1 MRFLF
6 LFLLL
11 GFFASFFSSCD
22 SKKSNESTTN
32 NNAVDST
39 LLLLEKYP
47 DSVELINQMSSS
59 ALELGDTARSIQL
72 LSQSLGLKLDQPE
85 VENQLG
91 FLLAAIKS
99 EQSLLIATRMTHS
112 EKALHAAKGHYIK
125 GLFYANTG
133 NDKEAIKSF
142 DSSIISNFTFTDAY
156 IEKAISLY
164 HTEEIN
170 KAIDALSKAMDL
182 DSKNPDVYYWL
193 GLCMEEKKEIEKA
206 AAFFQ
211 ETIRLAPDHEGAN
224 TSLNNLKK

>member
-6 LFLLL
+6 HLL
-11 GFFASFFSSCD
+11 GIGLLSFFYASCD
-22 SKKSNESTTN
+22 GKKGNESPSKN
-32 NNAVDST
+32 KAADSS

-47 DSVELINQMSSS
+47 DSVELINQT
-59 ALELGDTARSIQL
+59 ALNALQLGDTGKSIQL
-72 LSQSLGLKLDQPE
+72 LSQSLGINLKQPE

-99 EQSLLIATRMTHS
+99 EQALLIATRMTHS
-112 EKALHAAKGHYIK
+112 EKALDAAKGHYIK

-142 DSSIISNFTFTDAY
+142 DSSIITNFTFTDAY

-164 HTEEIN
+164 HSGEII

-182 DSKNPDVYYWL
+182 DSKNPDVYYWM
-193 GLCMEEKKEIEKA
+193 GLCLEEKKEFEKA
-206 AAFFQ
+206 AAYYQ
-211 ETIRLAPDHEGAN
+211 ETLRLAPDHQGAIS
-224 TSLNNLKK
+224 SLNNFKK

>member
-6 LFLLL
+6 IFMVL
-11 GFFASFFSSCD
+11 GFFTLFYTSCD
-22 SKKSNESTTN
+22 GKKSNETPPIDK
-32 NNAVDST
+32 ADSS
-39 LLLLEKYP
+39 LLLLEQYP
-47 DSVELINQMSSS
+47 DSVELINQTAFS
-59 ALELGDTARSIQL
+59 ALQMGDTGKSIQL

-99 EQSLLIATRMTHS
+99 DQALLIATRMTRS
-112 EKALHAAKGHYIK
+112 EKALDAAKGHYIK
-125 GLFYANTG
+125 GLYHANTG
-133 NDKEAIKSF
+133 NDQEAIKSF

-164 HTEEIN
+164 HSGEIN

-193 GLCMEEKKEIEKA
+193 GLCLEEKKDTEKA
-206 AAFFQ
+206 IAFYQ
-211 ETIRLAPDHEGAN
+211 ETLRLAPDHEGAI
-224 TSLNNLKK
+224 TSLNKLKK

>member
-6 LFLLL
+6 HFLGLGLL
-11 GFFASFFSSCD
+11 SFFYASCD
-22 SKKSNESTTN
+22 GKKSNVPTSN
-32 NNAVDST
+32 SMAADSS

-47 DSVELINQMSSS
+47 DSVELINLVANSKLQT
-59 ALELGDTARSIQL
+59 GDTGKSIQL
-72 LSQSLGLKLDQPE
+72 LSQSLGLKLEQPE

-99 EQSLLIATRMTHS
+99 EQALLIATRMTHS
-112 EKALHAAKGHYIK
+112 EKALDAAKGHYIK

-164 HTEEIN
+164 HSREIN

-193 GLCMEEKKEIEKA
+193 GLCLEEKKENEKA
-206 AAFFQ
+206 AAYFE
-211 ETIRLAPDHEGAN
+211 ETLRLAPDHEGAIS
-224 TSLNNLKK
+224 SLNKLKK

>member
-1 MRFLF
+1 MLFPFLM
-6 LFLLL
+6 L
-11 GFFASFFSSCD
+11 GLSTFFYMSCD
-22 SKKSNESTTN
+22 SKKSNEN
-32 NNAVDST
+32 IPPKNVKDSS

-47 DSVELINQMSSS
+47 DSVDLINQIAFST
-59 ALELGDTARSIQL
+59 LELGDTTRSIQL

-99 EQSLLIATRMTHS
+99 EQSLLIATRMAHS
-112 EKALHAAKGHYIK
+112 EKALDAARGHYIK

-133 NDKEAIKSF
+133 NDNEAIRSF

-164 HTEEIN
+164 HTGEIN

-182 DSKNPDVYYWL
+182 DSKNPDVYYWM
-193 GLCMEEKKEIEKA
+193 GLCLEQKKETEKA
-206 AAFFQ
+206 LAYYQ
-211 ETIRLAPDHEGAN
+211 ETLRLAPDHEGAT

>member
-6 LFLLL
+6 HFLGLGLL
-11 GFFASFFSSCD
+11 SFFYASCD
-22 SKKSNESTTN
+22 GKKSNVPTSN
-32 NNAVDST
+32 SMAADSS

-47 DSVELINQMSSS
+47 DSVELINLVANSKLQT
-59 ALELGDTARSIQL
+59 GDTGKSIQL
-72 LSQSLGLKLDQPE
+72 LSQSLGLKLEQPE

-99 EQSLLIATRMTHS
+99 EQALLIATRMTHS
-112 EKALHAAKGHYIK
+112 EKALDAAKGHYIK

-164 HTEEIN
+164 HSREIN

-193 GLCMEEKKEIEKA
+193 GLCLEEKKENEKA
-206 AAFFQ
+206 AAYFE
-211 ETIRLAPDHEGAN
+211 ETLRLAPDHEGAIS
-224 TSLNNLKK
+224 SLNNLKK

>member
-6 LFLLL
+6 YFLLL
-11 GFFASFFSSCD
+11 GLFGSLFSSCEG
-22 SKKSNESTTN
+22 KKNNESISN
-32 NNAVDST
+32 NKAVDSS

-47 DSVELINQMSSS
+47 DSVELINQISAS

-99 EQSLLIATRMTHS
+99 EQSLLIATRMTQS

-133 NDKEAIKSF
+133 NDREAIKSF

-164 HTEEIN
+164 HTGEIN
-170 KAIDALSKAMDL
+170 MAIDALSKAMDL

-193 GLCMEEKKEIEKA
+193 GLCMEEKKETEKA
-206 AAFFQ
+206 LAFYQ
-211 ETIRLAPDHEGAN
+211 ETLRLAPDHEGAN

>member
-6 LFLLL
+6 HFLVL
-11 GFFASFFSSCD
+11 GFLNLFYTSCD
-22 SKKSNESTTN
+22 GKKGKETQSNIKL
-32 NNAVDST
+32 VDSS

-47 DSVELINQMSSS
+47 DSVELINQTASS
-59 ALELGDTARSIQL
+59 ALQMGDTGKSIQL
-72 LSQSLGLKLDQPE
+72 LSQSLGLRLDQPE

-112 EKALHAAKGHYIK
+112 EKALDAAKGHYIK

-133 NDKEAIKSF
+133 NDKEAIRSF
-142 DSSIISNFTFTDAY
+142 DSSIITNFTFTDAY

-164 HTEEIN
+164 HTGEIN
-170 KAIDALSKAMDL
+170 KAIEALSKAMDL

-193 GLCMEEKKEIEKA
+193 GLCLEEKKETEKA
-206 AAFFQ
+206 IAFYQ
-211 ETIRLAPDHEGAN
+211 ETLRIAPDHEGAI

>member
-1 MRFLF
+1 MLFPFLM
-6 LFLLL
+6 L
-11 GFFASFFSSCD
+11 GLSTFFYMSCD
-22 SKKSNESTTN
+22 SKKSNEN
-32 NNAVDST
+32 IPPKNVKDSS

-47 DSVELINQMSSS
+47 DSVDLINQIAFST
-59 ALELGDTARSIQL
+59 LELGDTTRSIQL

-99 EQSLLIATRMTHS
+99 EQSLLIGTRMAHS
-112 EKALHAAKGHYIK
+112 EKALDAARGHYIK

-133 NDKEAIKSF
+133 NDNEAIRSF

-164 HTEEIN
+164 HTGEIN

-182 DSKNPDVYYWL
+182 DSKNPDVYYWM
-193 GLCMEEKKEIEKA
+193 GLCLEQKKETEKA
-206 AAFFQ
+206 LAYYQ
-211 ETIRLAPDHEGAN
+211 ETLRLAPDHEGAT

>member
-6 LFLLL
+6 LFLVL
-11 GFFASFFSSCD
+11 GFFTLIYTSCD
-22 SKKSNESTTN
+22 GKKGNQPQSNN
-32 NNAVDST
+32 KLVDSST
-39 LLLLEKYP
+39 MLLEKYP
-47 DSVELINQMSSS
+47 DSVELINQTANS
-59 ALELGDTARSIQL
+59 ALQMGDTGTSIQL

-112 EKALHAAKGHYIK
+112 DKALDAAKGHYIK

-133 NDKEAIKSF
+133 NDKEAIRSF
-142 DSSIISNFTFTDAY
+142 DSSIITNFTFTDAY

-164 HTEEIN
+164 HTGEIN

-193 GLCMEEKKEIEKA
+193 GLCLEEKKEMDNA
-206 AAFFQ
+206 AAYYQ
-211 ETIRLAPDHEGAN
+211 ETLRLAPDHQAAI

>member
-6 LFLLL
+6 HFLGLGLL
-11 GFFASFFSSCD
+11 SFFYTSCD
-22 SKKSNESTTN
+22 GKKSNAPTSN
-32 NNAVDST
+32 SMAANSS

-47 DSVELINQMSSS
+47 DSVELINLVAISKLQT
-59 ALELGDTARSIQL
+59 GDTGKSIQL
-72 LSQSLGLKLDQPE
+72 LSQSLGLKLEQPE
-85 VENQLG
+85 VESQLG

-99 EQSLLIATRMTHS
+99 EQALLIATRMTQS
-112 EKALHAAKGHYIK
+112 EKALDAAKGHYIK

-133 NDKEAIKSF
+133 NDREAIKSF

-164 HTEEIN
+164 HSREIN

-193 GLCMEEKKEIEKA
+193 GLCLEEKKENQKA
-206 AAFFQ
+206 AAYYQ
-211 ETIRLAPDHEGAN
+211 ETLRLAPDHEGAIS
-224 TSLNNLKK
+224 SLNNLKK

>member
-6 LFLLL
+6 LFLML
-11 GFFASFFSSCD
+11 GFFTSFFSSCD
-22 SKKSNESTTN
+22 GKKSDEKLSTKN
-32 NNAVDST
+32 VSDSS
-39 LLLLEKYP
+39 LLLLERYP
-47 DSVELINQMSSS
+47 DSVELINPIAFS

-112 EKALHAAKGHYIK
+112 EKALDAARGHYIK
-125 GLFYANTG
+125 GLFYANIG

-164 HTEEIN
+164 HSGEIN

-193 GLCMEEKKEIEKA
+193 GLCLEQKKETEKA
-206 AAFFQ
+206 AAYYQ
-211 ETIRLAPDHEGAN
+211 EALRLSPDHEGAIK
-224 TSLNNLKK
+224 SLNNLKK

>member
-1 MRFLF
+1 MLFPFLM
-6 LFLLL
+6 L
-11 GFFASFFSSCD
+11 GLSTFFYMSCD
-22 SKKSNESTTN
+22 SKKSNEN
-32 NNAVDST
+32 MPPQNVKDSS

-47 DSVELINQMSSS
+47 DSVDLINQIAVS
-59 ALELGDTARSIQL
+59 ALELGDTAKSIQL

-112 EKALHAAKGHYIK
+112 EKALDAARGHYIK
-125 GLFYANTG
+125 GLYYANTG

-164 HTEEIN
+164 HSGEIN

-182 DSKNPDVYYWL
+182 DSKNPDVYYWM
-193 GLCMEEKKEIEKA
+193 GLCLEQKKETEKA
-206 AAFFQ
+206 FAFYQ
-211 ETIRLAPDHEGAN
+211 ETLRLAPDHEGAN
-224 TSLNNLKK
+224 ISINNLKK

>member
-6 LFLLL
+6 HFLGLGLL
-11 GFFASFFSSCD
+11 SFFYASCD
-22 SKKSNESTTN
+22 GKKSNVPTSN
-32 NNAVDST
+32 SMAADSS

-47 DSVELINQMSSS
+47 DSVELINLVANSKLQT
-59 ALELGDTARSIQL
+59 GDTGKSIQL
-72 LSQSLGLKLDQPE
+72 LSQSLGLKLEQPE

-99 EQSLLIATRMTHS
+99 EQALLIATRMTHS
-112 EKALHAAKGHYIK
+112 EKALYAAKGHYIK

-164 HTEEIN
+164 HSREIN

-193 GLCMEEKKEIEKA
+193 GLCLEEKKENEKA
-206 AAFFQ
+206 AAYFE
-211 ETIRLAPDHEGAN
+211 ETLRLAPDHEGAIS
-224 TSLNNLKK
+224 SLNNLKK

>member
-6 LFLLL
+6 HFLGIALL
-11 GFFASFFSSCD
+11 SFFYASCD
-22 SKKSNESTTN
+22 GKKSNAPTSN
-32 NNAVDST
+32 SMAADSS

-47 DSVELINQMSSS
+47 DSVELINLVAISKLQS
-59 ALELGDTARSIQL
+59 GDTGKSIQL
-72 LSQSLGLKLDQPE
+72 LSQSLGLKLEQPE
-85 VENQLG
+85 VESQLG

-99 EQSLLIATRMTHS
+99 EQALLIATRMTHS
-112 EKALHAAKGHYIK
+112 EKALDAAKGHYIK

-164 HTEEIN
+164 HSREIN

-193 GLCMEEKKEIEKA
+193 GLCLEEKKENEKA
-206 AAFFQ
+206 AAYYQ
-211 ETIRLAPDHEGAN
+211 ETLRLAPDHEGAIS
-224 TSLNNLKK
+224 SLNNLKK

>member
-1 MRFLF
+1 MLFPFLM
-6 LFLLL
+6 L
-11 GFFASFFSSCD
+11 GLSTFFYMSCD
-22 SKKSNESTTN
+22 SKKSNEN
-32 NNAVDST
+32 IPPKNVKDSS

-47 DSVELINQMSSS
+47 DSVDLINQIAVS
-59 ALELGDTARSIQL
+59 ALELGDTAKSIQL

-99 EQSLLIATRMTHS
+99 EQSLLIGTRMAHS
-112 EKALHAAKGHYIK
+112 EKAQDAARGHYIK

-133 NDKEAIKSF
+133 NDNEAIRSF

-164 HTEEIN
+164 HTGEIN

-182 DSKNPDVYYWL
+182 DSKNPDVYYWM
-193 GLCMEEKKEIEKA
+193 GLCLEQKKETEKA
-206 AAFFQ
+206 LAYYQ
-211 ETIRLAPDHEGAN
+211 ETLRLAPDHEGAT

>member
-1 MRFLF
+1 MRFPFLF
-6 LFLLL
+6 LML
-11 GFFASFFSSCD
+11 GFFTSFFASCD
-22 SKKSNESTTN
+22 GKKSNESITN
-32 NNAVDST
+32 NKAVDST
-39 LLLLEKYP
+39 LLLLEKFP
-47 DSVELINQMSSS
+47 DSVDLINQISSS

-99 EQSLLIATRMTHS
+99 EQALLIATRMTQS
-112 EKALHAAKGHYIK
+112 EKELHAAKGHYIK

-164 HTEEIN
+164 HSGEIN

-182 DSKNPDVYYWL
+182 DSKNPDVYYWQ
-193 GLCMEEKKEIEKA
+193 GLCYEQKKETEKA
-206 AAFFQ
+206 LAYYQ
-211 ETIRLAPDHEGAN
+211 ETLRLAPDHEGAT
-224 TSLNNLKK
+224 TSINNIKK

>member
-6 LFLLL
+6 HFLGIALFAL
-11 GFFASFFSSCD
+11 FYVSCD
-22 SKKSNESTTN
+22 GKKSNIPPSN
-32 NNAVDST
+32 SVAADSS

-47 DSVELINQMSSS
+47 DSVELINQTAFN
-59 ALELGDTARSIQL
+59 ALQLGDTGKSIQL
-72 LSQSLGLKLDQPE
+72 LSQSLGIHLEQPE

-99 EQSLLIATRMTHS
+99 EQALLIATRMTHS
-112 EKALHAAKGHYIK
+112 EKALDAAKGHYIK

-142 DSSIISNFTFTDAY
+142 DSSIITNFTFTDAY

-164 HTEEIN
+164 HLREIN

-182 DSKNPDVYYWL
+182 DRKNPDVYYWL
-193 GLCMEEKKEIEKA
+193 GLCLEEKKENEKA
-206 AAFFQ
+206 AAFFE
-211 ETIRLAPDHEGAN
+211 ETLRLAPDHEGAIS
-224 TSLNNLKK
+224 SLNNLKK

>member
-6 LFLLL
+6 HFLGLGLL
-11 GFFASFFSSCD
+11 SFFYASCD
-22 SKKSNESTTN
+22 GKKSNVPTSN
-32 NNAVDST
+32 SMAADSS

-47 DSVELINQMSSS
+47 DSVELINLVANSKLQT
-59 ALELGDTARSIQL
+59 GDTGKSIQL
-72 LSQSLGLKLDQPE
+72 LSQSLGLKLEQPE

-99 EQSLLIATRMTHS
+99 EQALLIATRMTHS
-112 EKALHAAKGHYIK
+112 EKALDAAKGHYIK

-164 HTEEIN
+164 HSREIN

-182 DSKNPDVYYWL
+182 DSKNPDGYYWL
-193 GLCMEEKKEIEKA
+193 GLCLVEKKENEKA
-206 AAFFQ
+206 AAYFE
-211 ETIRLAPDHEGAN
+211 ETLRLAPDHEGAIS
-224 TSLNNLKK
+224 SLNNLKK

>member
-1 MRFLF
+1 MLF
-6 LFLLL
+6 LFLML
-11 GFFASFFSSCD
+11 GLSTFFYMSCD
-22 SKKSNESTTN
+22 SKKSNEN
-32 NNAVDST
+32 IPPKNVKDSS

-47 DSVELINQMSSS
+47 DSVDLINQIAFST
-59 ALELGDTARSIQL
+59 LELGDTTRSIQL

-99 EQSLLIATRMTHS
+99 EQSLLIATRMAHS
-112 EKALHAAKGHYIK
+112 EKALDAARGHYIK

-133 NDKEAIKSF
+133 NDNEAIRSF

-164 HTEEIN
+164 HTGEIN

-182 DSKNPDVYYWL
+182 DSKNPDVYYWM
-193 GLCMEEKKEIEKA
+193 GLCLEQKKETEKA
-206 AAFFQ
+206 LAYYQ
-211 ETIRLAPDHEGAN
+211 ETLRLAPDHEGAT

>member
-6 LFLLL
+6 HFLGLGLL
-11 GFFASFFSSCD
+11 SFFYASCD
-22 SKKSNESTTN
+22 GKKSNVPTSN
-32 NNAVDST
+32 SMAADSS

-47 DSVELINQMSSS
+47 DSVELINLVANSKLQT
-59 ALELGDTARSIQL
+59 GDTGKSIQL
-72 LSQSLGLKLDQPE
+72 LSQSLGLKLEQPE

-99 EQSLLIATRMTHS
+99 EQALLIATRMTHS
-112 EKALHAAKGHYIK
+112 EKALDAAKGHYIK

-133 NDKEAIKSF
+133 NDIEAIKSF

-164 HTEEIN
+164 HSREIN

-193 GLCMEEKKEIEKA
+193 GLCLEEKKENEKA
-206 AAFFQ
+206 AAYYQ
-211 ETIRLAPDHEGAN
+211 ETLRLAPDHEGAIS
-224 TSLNNLKK
+224 SLNNLKK

>member
-6 LFLLL
+6 HFLGLGLL
-11 GFFASFFSSCD
+11 SFFYASCD
-22 SKKSNESTTN
+22 GKKSNVPTSN
-32 NNAVDST
+32 SMAADSS

-47 DSVELINQMSSS
+47 DSVELINLVANSKLQT
-59 ALELGDTARSIQL
+59 GDTGKSIQL
-72 LSQSLGLKLDQPE
+72 LSQSLGLKLEQPE

-99 EQSLLIATRMTHS
+99 EQALLIATRMTHS
-112 EKALHAAKGHYIK
+112 EKALDAAKGHYIK

-156 IEKAISLY
+156 IEKAISQY
-164 HTEEIN
+164 HTREIN

-193 GLCMEEKKEIEKA
+193 GLCLEEKKENEKA
-206 AAFFQ
+206 AAYFE
-211 ETIRLAPDHEGAN
+211 ETLRLAPDHEGAIS
-224 TSLNNLKK
+224 SLNNLKK

>member
-1 MRFLF
+1 MLF
-6 LFLLL
+6 LFFLL
-11 GFFASFFSSCD
+11 GFFTTFFASCD
-22 SKKSNESTTN
+22 GKKSTEKLSTKN
-32 NNAVDST
+32 VSDSS
-39 LLLLEKYP
+39 LLLLERYP
-47 DSVELINQMSSS
+47 DSVELINPIAFS

-85 VENQLG
+85 IENQLG

-112 EKALHAAKGHYIK
+112 EKALDAARGHYIK
-125 GLFYANTG
+125 GLFYANTA

-164 HTEEIN
+164 HSGEIN
-170 KAIDALSKAMDL
+170 RAIDALSKAMDL

-193 GLCMEEKKEIEKA
+193 GLCLEQKKETEKA
-206 AAFFQ
+206 AAYYQ
-211 ETIRLAPDHEGAN
+211 EALRLSPDHEGAIK
-224 TSLNNLKK
+224 SLNNLKK

>member
-6 LFLLL
+6 HFLGLGLL
-11 GFFASFFSSCD
+11 SFFYASCD
-22 SKKSNESTTN
+22 GKKSNVPTSN
-32 NNAVDST
+32 SMAADSS

-47 DSVELINQMSSS
+47 DSVELINLVANSKLQT
-59 ALELGDTARSIQL
+59 GDTGKSIQL
-72 LSQSLGLKLDQPE
+72 LSQSLGLKLEQPE

-91 FLLAAIKS
+91 FLLVAIKS
-99 EQSLLIATRMTHS
+99 EQALLIATRMTHS
-112 EKALHAAKGHYIK
+112 EKALDAAKGHYIK

-133 NDKEAIKSF
+133 NDIEAIKSF

-164 HTEEIN
+164 HSREIN

-193 GLCMEEKKEIEKA
+193 GLCLEEKKENEKA
-206 AAFFQ
+206 AAYFE
-211 ETIRLAPDHEGAN
+211 ETLRLAPDHEGAIS
-224 TSLNNLKK
+224 SLNNLKK

>member
-6 LFLLL
+6 HFLGIALL
-11 GFFASFFSSCD
+11 SFFYASCD
-22 SKKSNESTTN
+22 GKKSNETQSKKRT
-32 NNAVDST
+32 VDSSI
-39 LLLLEKYP
+39 LLLEKYP
-47 DSVELINQMSSS
+47 DSVELINQTAYS
-59 ALELGDTARSIQL
+59 ALQMGDTGKSIQL
-72 LSQSLGLKLDQPE
+72 LSQSLGLKLEQPE
-85 VENQLG
+85 VESQLG

-99 EQSLLIATRMTHS
+99 EQALLIATRMTHS
-112 EKALHAAKGHYIK
+112 EKALDAAKGHYIK

-164 HTEEIN
+164 HSREIN

-193 GLCMEEKKEIEKA
+193 GLCLEEKKENEKA
-206 AAFFQ
+206 AAYYQ
-211 ETIRLAPDHEGAN
+211 ETLRLAPDHEGAIS
-224 TSLNNLKK
+224 SLNNLKK